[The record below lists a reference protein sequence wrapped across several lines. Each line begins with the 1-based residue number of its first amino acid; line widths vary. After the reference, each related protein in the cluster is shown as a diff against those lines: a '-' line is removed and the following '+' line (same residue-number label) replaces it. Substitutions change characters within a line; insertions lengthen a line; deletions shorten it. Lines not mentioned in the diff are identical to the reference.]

1 MITVNIK
8 DGLGNQM
15 FQYATAYALA
25 KKNNTK
31 IICDTRSLEEKIIN
45 PPSDYVVR
53 EYSLDI
59 FNIHPSKLNNFDNI
73 VTFQFNKRYVTRF
86 FLSNILDRISPFNF
100 LERSRKTNK
109 KLIQTKSKILYLD
122 GYWQSEAYFKNFRKD
137 LIKIFNF
144 DDLINDQKNKDM
156 LKKIDFSNDVC
167 LNIRRTDHL
176 NSKELNVISL
186 DYYNNSINYFLK
198 KNSDRKF
205 YIFSDD
211 IKWCKEKY
219 TDQEKFKIIEHNYAG
234 KRFKNYLYLMT
245 QFKNFIIPNSTFAWW
260 GAWLSNQK
268 NKIVVVPKKWSG
280 IDPENEIDTP
290 LKDWIKIEN

>member
-25 KKNNTK
+25 KRNNTK

-59 FNIHPSKLNNFDNI
+59 FNIYPSKLNNFDNI
-73 VTFQFNKRYVTRF
+73 ITFQFNKRYVTRF

-100 LERSRKTNK
+100 LERSRRTNK

-144 DDLINDQKNKDM
+144 DDLINDQKNKDI
-156 LKKIDFSNDVC
+156 LEKIDFSNDVC

-260 GAWLSNQK
+260 GAWLSKK
-268 NKIVVVPKKWSG
+268 NNKTVIAPKKWSG
-280 IDPENEIDTP
+280 IDPESEIDTP
-290 LKDWIKIEN
+290 LDEWIRIEN

>member
-25 KKNNTK
+25 KRNNTK

-59 FNIHPSKLNNFDNI
+59 FNIYPSKLNNFDNI
-73 VTFQFNKRYVTRF
+73 ITFQFNKRYVTRF

-100 LERSRKTNK
+100 LERSRRTNK

-144 DDLINDQKNKDM
+144 DDLINDQKNKDI
-156 LKKIDFSNDVC
+156 LEKIDFSNDVC

-260 GAWLSNQK
+260 GAWLSKK
-268 NKIVVVPKKWSG
+268 NNKTVIAPKKWSG
-280 IDPENEIDTP
+280 IDPESEIDTP
-290 LKDWIKIEN
+290 LDEWIRIDN

>member
-25 KKNNTK
+25 KRNNTK

-59 FNIHPSKLNNFDNI
+59 FNIYPSKLNNFDNI
-73 VTFQFNKRYVTRF
+73 ITFQFNKRYVTRF

-100 LERSRKTNK
+100 LERSRRTNK

-144 DDLINDQKNKDM
+144 DDLINDQKNKDI
-156 LKKIDFSNDVC
+156 LEKIDFSNDVC

-219 TDQEKFKIIEHNYAG
+219 TDQEKFKIIQHNYAG

-260 GAWLSNQK
+260 GAWLSKK
-268 NKIVVVPKKWSG
+268 NNKTVIAPKKWSG
-280 IDPENEIDTP
+280 IDPESEIDTP
-290 LKDWIKIEN
+290 LDEWIRIEN